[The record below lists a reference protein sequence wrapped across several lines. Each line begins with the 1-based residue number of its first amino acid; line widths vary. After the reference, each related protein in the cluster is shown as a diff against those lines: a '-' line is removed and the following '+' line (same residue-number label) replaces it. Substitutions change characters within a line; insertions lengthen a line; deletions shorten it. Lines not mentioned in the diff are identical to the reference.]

1 MSYYINPKRLKT
13 KRTILSKILFM
24 LIRALSAPFLA
35 LGFKNVE
42 YYYVHGEGNGNNL
55 FLGKNVSTAD
65 AVFNI
70 SSGNIYVND
79 HTIFAHEV
87 HVLTGFHR
95 FYKGKLAKL
104 QDGAPREVPQSGYDV
119 TIGSGC
125 FIGSRVTI
133 LRGVTIGDNV
143 IIGAGS
149 MVTKDLPSNVFAAGV
164 PAKIISQNI

>member
-1 MSYYINPKRLKT
+1 MAYHINPKRLKT
-13 KRTILSKILFM
+13 KRSFLEKISFNIKKL
-24 LIRALSAPFLA
+24 LIAPFIA

-42 YYYVHGEGNGNNL
+42 YYYVHGEGNGNQL
-55 FLGKNVSTAD
+55 FLGENISTAD

-70 SSGNIYVND
+70 SSGNIFVRDN
-79 HTIFAHEV
+79 TIFAHDV

-95 FYKGKLAKL
+95 FHKGRLAKL
-104 QDGAPREVPQSGYDV
+104 QEGAPKEVPLTGYDI

-125 FIGSRVTI
+125 FIGSRATI

-149 MVTKDLPSNVFAAGV
+149 IVTKDLPDNVFAAGM
-164 PAKIISQNI
+164 PAKIISSNF

>member
-13 KRTILSKILFM
+13 KNTFLGKIKFALKRFISAPILS
-24 LIRALSAPFLA
+24 
-35 LGFKNVE
+35 LGFKNIE
-42 YYYVHGEGNGNNL
+42 YYYVHGEGNGNKL

-70 SSGNIYVND
+70 SSGNITVND
-79 HTIFAHEV
+79 NTIFAHDV

-95 FYKGKLAKL
+95 FFNGKLAKL
-104 QDGAPREVPQSGYDV
+104 QEGSPREVPLNGFDI

-133 LRGVTIGDNV
+133 LKGVTIGDNV

-149 MVTKDLPSNVFAAGV
+149 VVTKDLPANVFAAGV
-164 PAKIISQNI
+164 PVKIISKNI